1 MSCWYILPTMEWP
14 NKNKGML
21 VCFCFMICVLNYIS
35 HIYLEII
42 NTHSLTTAVPMT
54 N

>member
-1 MSCWYILPTMEWP
+1 
-14 NKNKGML
+14 ML
-21 VCFCFMICVLNYIS
+21 LLYDLNVMNYIS